1 MNNRETNTNEL
12 LIRNQIETL
21 RQVVD
26 GIEKQIAVLASG
38 LPKKPVSAQNIII
51 KLSNGKSID
60 ALGREVSNG
69 CK

>member
-1 MNNRETNTNEL
+1 MNNPETNTNEL
-12 LIRNQIETL
+12 LIRSQIETL

-38 LPKKPVSAQNIII
+38 LPKKPISAQNIII